1 MDPMGDALKSDCEMN
16 LGKAFCGTYTRA
28 GWTEVDF
35 AEVAG
40 VPVNNM
46 KKYWE
51 EIAGS
56 KQRWTQ
62 IQNEHMEIEVKLG
75 ISRQSRQSQ
84 DWGAT

>member
-1 MDPMGDALKSDCEMN
+1 MGDALKSDCEMN

-51 EIAGS
+51 EIA
-56 KQRWTQ
+56 
-62 IQNEHMEIEVKLG
+62 
-75 ISRQSRQSQ
+75 
-84 DWGAT
+84 